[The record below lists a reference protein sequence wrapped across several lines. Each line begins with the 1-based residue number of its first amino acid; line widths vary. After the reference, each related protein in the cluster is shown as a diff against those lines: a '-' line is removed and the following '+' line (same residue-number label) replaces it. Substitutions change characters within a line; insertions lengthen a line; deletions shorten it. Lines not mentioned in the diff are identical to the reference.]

1 MSTNYSNQ
9 STSTSIK
16 AVGESKRRHKKP
28 KTAIVSPS
36 GDDGWFSE
44 EYIARD
50 GNLYKCLLCPGKS
63 GFNPWR
69 KYKLMRDHQKRS
81 IIHAELVEKAKA
93 AKKSKAGC
101 SRLALYYPS
110 SSPEEP
116 IEDATPLFYNEP
128 EELIKPHSNSQSYL
142 DSSGATLIRTGI
154 LEPLD
159 LHGEISYGICK
170 FMPHLET
177 GGNPS
182 NLSEY
187 GVLLG

>member
-9 STSTSIK
+9 SNSTSIK
-16 AVGESKRRHKKP
+16 AVGKSQRRHKKS

-36 GDDGWFSE
+36 GDDAE

-50 GNLYKCLLCPGKS
+50 GDLYKCLLCPGKS

-159 LHGEISYGICK
+159 LHGEIRNWRQSIKSQRVRSTAGI
-170 FMPHLET
+170 ET
-177 GGNPS
+177 QAG
-182 NLSEY
+182 Y
-187 GVLLG
+187 IH